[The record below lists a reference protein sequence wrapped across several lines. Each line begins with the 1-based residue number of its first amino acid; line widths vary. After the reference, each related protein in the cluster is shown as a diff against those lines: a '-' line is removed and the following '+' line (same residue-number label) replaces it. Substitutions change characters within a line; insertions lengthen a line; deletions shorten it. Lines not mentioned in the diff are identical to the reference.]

1 VKAKL
6 SLDEREYHCEV
17 CGLVMDRDLN
27 AATNLAGWPSEST
40 PAGTHSVAGRGG
52 EIRPSGQNIDE
63 PAHPAEALTE
73 ALTLVGV

>member
-1 VKAKL
+1 MSRL
-6 SLDEREYHCEV
+6 NEREYHCEA

-40 PAGTHSVAGRGG
+40 PAGTGSVAGHGG
-52 EIRPSGQNIDE
+52 EVRPGRQNIDE

-73 ALTLVGV
+73 APTPVGV